1 MSATAAPTSAEPTSV
16 AAAGT
21 AMIDTP
27 TGLKPVLDV
36 IPDHCY
42 RRSTVRGLFLFGRD
56 VVIFGLAV
64 WGLLSTNNPLLL
76 VPLWLL
82 AGISVA
88 GLFVIGHDA
97 AHGALF
103 DSARLNG
110 VVARLSMLPSL
121 HAVEVWVFGHN
132 RVHHGHTLKQGLDFV
147 WHPLTVEQYRE
158 LGRIARLRHKL
169 EGGRSARWRTTSAR
183 CGGTRWS
190 GSLLPPAGRSRCAAI
205 RRSSRCTASPRSRC
219 SWRSTARAASGNG

>member
-1 MSATAAPTSAEPTSV
+1 MTITTDP
-16 AAAGT
+16 
-21 AMIDTP
+21 MIDTP

-42 RRSTVRGLFLFGRD
+42 ERSTGRGLLLFGRD

-64 WGLLSTNNPLLL
+64 WGLLSTNHPLLL

-82 AGISVA
+82 AGVSVA

-97 AHGALF
+97 AHDALF
-103 DSARLNG
+103 DSKRLNAL
-110 VVARLSMLPSL
+110 VARLSMLPSL

-147 WHPLTVEQYRE
+147 WHPLTVQQYGE
-158 LGRIARLRHKL
+158 LGRLAKLRHRL
-169 EGGRSARWRTTSAR
+169 EWGPFGAGAYYLREVWWNKMVRFTPPARWA
-183 CGGTRWS
+183 
-190 GSLLPPAGRSRCAAI
+190 
-205 RRSSRCTASPRSRC
+205 RSSLALQLRARGRPIPSALDSRPGPC
-219 SWRSTARAASGNG
+219 DLHG